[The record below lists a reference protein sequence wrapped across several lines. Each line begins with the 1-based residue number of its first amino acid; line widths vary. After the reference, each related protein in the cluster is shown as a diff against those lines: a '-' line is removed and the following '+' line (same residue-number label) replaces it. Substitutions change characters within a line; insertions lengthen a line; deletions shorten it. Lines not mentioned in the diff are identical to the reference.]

1 MFVPLQERETMKLFG
16 LDSLHFPTRSKIVFC
31 SLARCD
37 TEAKWPLPPNIEM
50 STSWMSP
57 IDNMRN
63 VQTHNQAQNHYNN
76 PRGAASSNQT
86 NGQND
91 DGTGKKKHKR

>member
-1 MFVPLQERETMKLFG
+1 
-16 LDSLHFPTRSKIVFC
+16 
-31 SLARCD
+31 
-37 TEAKWPLPPNIEM
+37 M
-50 STSWMSP
+50 STSCMSP
-57 IDNMRN
+57 IDNMTN
-63 VQTHNQAQNHYNN
+63 VQTHNQAQNHHNN